1 MPTAEGHWSDA
12 RPNDHDRPGLSR
24 IPPCDRCGHDEHVMK
39 CGALVDLRIV
49 DVFCPCRDV
58 PVPGVYA

>member
-1 MPTAEGHWSDA
+1 MYDGPDEEMHS
-12 RPNDHDRPGLSR
+12 GLSR
-24 IPPCDRCGHDEHVMK
+24 RMPCSLCGHDEHVLK
-39 CGALVDLRIV
+39 CGALVDLLIV